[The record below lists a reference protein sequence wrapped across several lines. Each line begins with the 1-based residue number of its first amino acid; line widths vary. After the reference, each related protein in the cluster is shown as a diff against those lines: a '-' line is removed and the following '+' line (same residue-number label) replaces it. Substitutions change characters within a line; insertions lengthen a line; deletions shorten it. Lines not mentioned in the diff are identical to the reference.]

1 MTVVVPVAD
10 PSRGVRAL
18 RSELDVA
25 LARVL
30 ESGRY
35 VLGPE
40 HDLFEVELAAYLG
53 TASCVGVA
61 SGTDALELALRAVCC
76 DEGDEIVAS
85 ANAGFYATAAARAA
99 GLEVRYADVE
109 PNTLTLSVETVEP
122 ALTPATRAVVVTH
135 LYGLLADVEPIAQLC
150 RARGIALVEDCAQ
163 AAGARRGGRCAG
175 TFGDAA
181 AFSFYP
187 TKNLAA
193 LGDGGAV
200 VSNDDDVAERVRA
213 LRQYGWEAKYRVTT
227 SGGTNSRLD
236 ELQAAVLRVRL
247 PHLDRWNER
256 RRSIAARYSKVL
268 RPRVG
273 RVVAVEGEEYVAHLA
288 VALVEERDATRT
300 KLRASGI
307 GTDIHYPIADHRQP
321 LWRGSLADLRL
332 PVTEHAAEHVLTL
345 PCFPELTDNEVDRV
359 CEALDE
365 L

>member
-1 MTVVVPVAD
+1 LTVVVPVAD

-18 RSELDVA
+18 RPELDAA

-40 HDLFEVELAAYLG
+40 HDLFEVEFAAYLG

-61 SGTDALELALRAVCC
+61 SGTDALELALRAVGCA
-76 DEGDEIVAS
+76 EGDEIVAS

-200 VSNDDDVAERVRA
+200 VSNDDGVAERVRA
-213 LRQYGWEAKYRVTT
+213 LRQYGWETKYRVTT

-247 PHLDRWNER
+247 PYLDRWNEH

-268 RPRVG
+268 RPPVG
-273 RVVAVEGEEYVAHLA
+273 SVVAVEGEDYVAHLA
-288 VALVEERDATRT
+288 VALVEERDAIQT

-307 GTDIHYPIADHRQP
+307 GTDIHYPIPDHRQP
-321 LWRGSLADLRL
+321 LWRGSFADLRL

-345 PCFPELTDNEVDRV
+345 PCFPELADNEVDRV